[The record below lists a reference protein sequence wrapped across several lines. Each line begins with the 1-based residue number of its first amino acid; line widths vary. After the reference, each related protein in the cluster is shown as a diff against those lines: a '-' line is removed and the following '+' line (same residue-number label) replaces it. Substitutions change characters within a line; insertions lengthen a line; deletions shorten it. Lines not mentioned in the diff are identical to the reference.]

1 MKSNL
6 SGLIWNENVYNCV
19 MTNRKITYL
28 LFLTR
33 MNTCIF

>member
-6 SGLIWNENVYNCV
+6 SGLIWNENVYNFV